1 MDDPK
6 HRTQLSLEGW
16 QYESLK
22 ARGEREGRS
31 LSDLVREAVTEY
43 LADRSKPAAGRGRLG
58 RIRGLGADREVSGR
72 DHDRVLYGGGG

>member
-1 MDDPK
+1 MDEK

-31 LSDLVREAVTEY
+31 LSDLVREAVTAY
-43 LADRSKPAAGRGRLG
+43 LADRSESSSGRSRLERMRGVAADTE
-58 RIRGLGADREVSGR
+58 ASGR

>member
-1 MDDPK
+1 MDEK

-43 LADRSKPAAGRGRLG
+43 LAGPAEPAAGRSRLG
-58 RIRGLGADREVSGR
+58 RIRGVAEDREVSGK
-72 DHDRVLYGGGG
+72 DHDRVLYGGS